1 LPEMAGLDEGTPLF
15 VQVAERLAA
24 EIADGG
30 LAEGERV
37 PSTNELAA
45 YYRINPATA
54 AKGINVLASEG
65 LLEKHRGIGMFVAAG
80 ARTTL
85 LEQRRE
91 QFAERYVAP
100 LLTEATRLGIG
111 TSELVTL
118 IREIGDADGAS
129 TPAVREATPGDRG
142 ASHAGRET
150 GHVREGINA

>member
-1 LPEMAGLDEGTPLF
+1 MAGLDEGAPLF

-85 LEQRRE
+85 LERRRR
-91 QFAERYVAP
+91 QFAERYVTP

-111 TSELVTL
+111 TDELVAL
-118 IREIGDADGAS
+118 IREVSDADGAS
-129 TPAVREATPGDRG
+129 SPSDGASSPGDR
-142 ASHAGRET
+142 AA
-150 GHVREGINA
+150 GHVQEGSNA